1 MSDKKLF
8 TAVLTLR
15 EYCRGLLAD
24 QKVNHAE
31 ATALRARFEDLP
43 LVTSVPALAQVRKT
57 LLEALADF
65 QISEEESDE
74 LVACLGDFCDAD
86 IDALVASVRPPVPDS
101 TGAGYLG
108 RVVMGVRYLI
118 TYTGS
123 DGKASEREIIPRQLR
138 QKEDGIHYL
147 ACTCL
152 KASAPRTLRADR
164 IGSMVNSD
172 TGEVIL

>member
-31 ATALRARFEDLP
+31 ATALRDRFKDLP
-43 LVTSVPALAQVRKT
+43 LVTNVPALAQVKQT
-57 LLEALADF
+57 LLAALEDF
-65 QISEEESDE
+65 QISDQESDE
-74 LVACLGDFCDAD
+74 LVACLGEFCDAD
-86 IDALVASVRPPVPDS
+86 IDALVSSAQPPTPAS

-108 RVVMGVRYLI
+108 RVLMGVRYLI

-123 DGKASEREIIPRQLR
+123 DGKTGEREIIPRQVR

-164 IGSMVNSD
+164 IGSMVNSE
-172 TGEVIL
+172 TGEVVL